1 MSKGVYVQGDL
12 FKRGVHGF
20 IFVYDEQVK
29 SWFKCDNEE
38 AEKVILKLEAKG

>member
-1 MSKGVYVQGDL
+1 MENAVYVQGDL

-20 IFVYDEQVK
+20 IFVFDEQVK

-38 AEKVILKLEAKG
+38 AEKVIIKLEAKG

>member
-1 MSKGVYVQGDL
+1 MNNTVYVQGDR
-12 FKRGVHGF
+12 FKRGSHGF
-20 IFVYDEQVK
+20 IFCYDEQVK